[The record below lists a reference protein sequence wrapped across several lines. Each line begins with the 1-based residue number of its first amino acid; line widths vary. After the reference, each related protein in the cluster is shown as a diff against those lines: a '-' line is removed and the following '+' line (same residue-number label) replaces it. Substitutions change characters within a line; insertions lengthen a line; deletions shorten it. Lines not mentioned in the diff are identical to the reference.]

1 MQISLTPELAA
12 IVERQIASGAYG
24 NPDEVVVEA
33 LLQFDKPTNPGLEAQ
48 IEEENDRRWQNF
60 QETGHAISH
69 KALREWA
76 YSLNTDNPLPC
87 PQ

>member
-1 MQISLTPELAA
+1 MQISLTPELTA

-24 NPDEVVVEA
+24 SPDEVVAAA
-33 LLQFDKPTNPGLEAQ
+33 LLQFEELMDPVLEAQ
-48 IEEENDRRWQNF
+48 IEEEDERRWQKF
-60 QETGHAISH
+60 KETDHAISH
-69 KALREWA
+69 AKVREWA